1 MTAATRNSHG
11 PVTVAAAADPPRRR
25 GRPGYDLDGLI
36 DVVVDVFN
44 ERGYDGTR
52 MEHLAERLGI
62 SKSAIYH
69 HVAGKEELLRL
80 ALDHALDGLF
90 AVVEDVTSSDDPPV
104 EQLERL
110 VRGSI
115 DVLSQRLPYVTL
127 LLRVHGNSEVERSAI
142 ARRRQFDH
150 LVADLVARAID
161 DGDLRPDVDP
171 AITSRLLFGMVNSLV
186 EWYRPRSGD
195 DQAPIADAVVRT
207 AFEGIRANAQPTT
220 PA

>member
-1 MTAATRNSHG
+1 MSKPAA
-11 PVTVAAAADPPRRR
+11 PAVLPRRR
-25 GRPGYDLDGLI
+25 GRPGYDLTGLL
-36 DVVVDVFN
+36 DVAVAVFN

-52 MEHLAERLGI
+52 MEHLAERLGL

-90 AVVEDVTSSDDPPV
+90 AVVEDVTTSDGAPV

-115 DVLSQRLPYVTL
+115 DVLAEHLPYVTL
-127 LLRVHGNSEVERSAI
+127 LLRVHGNSDVERAAL

-150 LVADLVARAID
+150 LVADLVARAIA
-161 DGDLRPDVDP
+161 DGDLGADLDP
-171 AITSRLLFGMVNSLV
+171 AITSRLLFGMVNSLI
-186 EWYRPRSGD
+186 EWYRPRGED
-195 DQAPIADAVVRT
+195 DRAAIADAVVGT
-207 AFEGIRANAQPTT
+207 AFGGIRAQPSRSVGCSEIGGGT
-220 PA
+220 

>member
-1 MTAATRNSHG
+1 M
-11 PVTVAAAADPPRRR
+11 
-25 GRPGYDLDGLI
+25 
-36 DVVVDVFN
+36 FN

-52 MEHLAERLGI
+52 MEHLAGRLGL

-90 AVVEDVTSSDDPPV
+90 AVVEDVTNSPRAPV

-115 DVLSQRLPYVTL
+115 DVLAERLPYVTL
-127 LLRVHGNSEVERSAI
+127 LLRVHGNSAVERAAL

-150 LVADLVARAID
+150 LVADLVAQAIA
-161 DGDLRPDVDP
+161 DGDLGADLDP
-171 AITSRLLFGMVNSLV
+171 AITSRLLFGMVNSLI
-186 EWYRPRSGD
+186 EWYRPRGED
-195 DQAPIADAVVRT
+195 DRAAIANAVVAT
-207 AFEGIRANAQPTT
+207 AFQGIRAPSQCC
-220 PA
+220 